1 MRKHIL
7 AIDDSKPIRFLL
19 QTIFRKNYKVTTVPD
34 GYSAMYFLQHS
45 DIPDLIIADA
55 ELPDMKKW
63 EFIEHLNTSSLYGN
77 IPVMVFSTLGEE
89 ETKINCMRLGV
100 MAYFMKPFNPV
111 HLMETADKVLQ
122 TRILTLKP

>member
-19 QTIFRKNYKVTTVPD
+19 QTIFRKNYKVTAVPD

-45 DIPDLIIADA
+45 NIPDLIVVDA

-63 EFIEHLNTSSLYGN
+63 EFIEHLNSSSLYGN
-77 IPVMVFSTLGEE
+77 IPIIVLSTLGDE
-89 ETKINCMRLGV
+89 ETKLNCMRLGV
-100 MAYFMKPFNPV
+100 MAHFQKPFNPV
-111 HLMETADKVLQ
+111 QLIETADKVLQ
-122 TRILTLKP
+122 TRIFSLKP